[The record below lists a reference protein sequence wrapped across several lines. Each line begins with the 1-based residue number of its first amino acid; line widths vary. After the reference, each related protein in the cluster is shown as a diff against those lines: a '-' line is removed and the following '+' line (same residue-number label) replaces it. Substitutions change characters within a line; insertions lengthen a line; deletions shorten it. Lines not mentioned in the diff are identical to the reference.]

1 MNDYKLL
8 SEFLDY
14 PSKDFKES
22 IPDFYSY
29 IDQSTSI
36 KKDEKRI
43 MLNYLENIKSK
54 SLLELQEEYVKI
66 FDMNAEHS
74 LYLTH
79 HLFGD
84 DKNRGP
90 ALIDL
95 EHLYEEYGFSK
106 TSNELPDYLP
116 LILEFAN
123 SLEGNESNAFLSH
136 TNKVLKVLEENLKK
150 VSTYYS
156 GLVSIIEKRSRLI
169 KLGES

>member
-14 PSKDFKES
+14 PSKDFKDN
-22 IPDFYSY
+22 IPNFYSY
-29 IDQSTSI
+29 IDQSTSL

-43 MLNYLENIKSK
+43 ILDYLENIKSK
-54 SLLELQEEYVKI
+54 SLIELQEEYVKI
-66 FDMNAEHS
+66 FDMNAERS

-95 EHLYEEYGFSK
+95 EKLYEEYGYSK
-106 TSNELPDYLP
+106 TTNELPDYLP
-116 LILEFAN
+116 LILEFVN
-123 SLEGNESNAFLSH
+123 LLDPTESKVFLSQ
-136 TNKVLKVLEENLKK
+136 TNKVFKILEVNLKK

-156 GLVSIIEKRSRLI
+156 GLISIIEKRSRLT

>member
-8 SEFLDY
+8 SVFLDY
-14 PSKDFKES
+14 PNKDFMDNVPE
-22 IPDFYSY
+22 FYNY
-29 IDQSTSI
+29 INQSTSL
-36 KKDEKRI
+36 KKDEKKII
-43 MLNYLENIKSK
+43 MDYLENIENK
-54 SLLELQEEYVKI
+54 SLIELQGEYVKI

-95 EHLYEEYGFSK
+95 EQLYEEYGFIK
-106 TSNELPDYLP
+106 TTNELPDYLP
-116 LILEFAN
+116 LLLEFAN
-123 SLEGNESNAFLSH
+123 SLEGDESNAFLSH
-136 TNKVLKVLEENLKK
+136 ANKVLKVLEENLKK
-150 VSTYYS
+150 VSKHYS

-169 KLGES
+169 KLGEA